1 MKNHE
6 KDGNVREEKFD
17 FNNQDVCTFD
27 GIGVHLERMR
37 MNVAVSMDPK
47 LWRFANDGT
56 LDSITVIR

>member
-6 KDGNVREEKFD
+6 KDGDVREEKVD

-47 LWRFANDGT
+47 L
-56 LDSITVIR
+56 